1 MRIGKFEITQ
11 PIILAPMSGVTDSP
25 FRKICQSTG
34 ASFSLS
40 EMIAARPSLRS
51 KLSTNLRLSSF
62 ESDSPRVIQLLGSE
76 PLEMSFFA
84 SYARDLGADIIDI
97 NMGCPAKK
105 VSKKHAGSALM
116 GDSYRATKIVEAVV
130 SAVDCPVTVKMRT
143 GITRAKMN
151 AVALAREFEKC
162 GVQAITI
169 HGRTRDCSYKIPAE
183 YDTVKKVKES
193 VKIPVLVNGDI
204 TDGKVATLAIKESGA
219 DGVMIGREACGN
231 PWVFSMIRAHL
242 DGVKYSP
249 PDPVAILDVLEGYVE
264 SIYTLYGSSRGLLIA
279 RKHVKWFLQKSG
291 LNHYGEPREF
301 NKLRDVLAQKNFL
314 TEIRKKIV

>member
-1 MRIGKFEITQ
+1 
-11 PIILAPMSGVTDSP
+11 
-25 FRKICQSTG
+25 
-34 ASFSLS
+34 
-40 EMIAARPSLRS
+40 
-51 KLSTNLRLSSF
+51 
-62 ESDSPRVIQLLGSE
+62 
-76 PLEMSFFA
+76 
-84 SYARDLGADIIDI
+84 
-97 NMGCPAKK
+97 
-105 VSKKHAGSALM
+105 M

-169 HGRTRDCSYKIPAE
+169 HGRTRDCSYKTPAE

-204 TDGKVATLAIKESGA
+204 TDGKIATLAIRESGA

-249 PDPVAILDVLEGYVE
+249 PDLVAILDVLEGYVE

-314 TEIRKKIV
+314 TEIRKK